1 MYLISDGTAK
11 MKLAILVFLCC
22 EEGKGLSRHF
32 LQTLQIKLDKEDFLA
47 DYPWRRVI
55 KNFCGAQG
63 NPAQNSIN
71 LG

>member
-1 MYLISDGTAK
+1 MLKILLIKLISGGTAK
-11 MKLAILVFLCC
+11 MKLVLLALCC
-22 EEGKGLSRHF
+22 EEGKELGRHF

-63 NPAQNSIN
+63 NP
-71 LG
+71 